1 MTCPSCGTA
10 PPPLA
15 RFCPECG
22 TAVLR
27 PCASCG
33 AALGAGHRFCAS
45 CGTRAEDGP
54 DQEPEPAHSER
65 RVSSVLFGD
74 LVGFTGLAESRDP
87 EDVRELLT
95 GYFDRCR
102 DVVARYGGTIE
113 KFIGDAVMAVW
124 GVPVAHEDDA
134 ERAVRAGLDL
144 VDAVVAFGER
154 TSVPGLAMRVGVIT
168 GEVAVTLG
176 ATGQGMVAGDAV
188 NTAARVQAKADP
200 GAVWVDE
207 QTRALTAA
215 AIAYEPAGSHALKG
229 KTDPVVLHRATAV
242 MGGVGGEGRELG
254 IEAPLVGRRRE
265 LSLLKDLYQA
275 AVEDG
280 RGRLLVVTGA
290 PGVGKTRLGWELQKY
305 TDGLSAVIWWH
316 WGRCPAYGDGIAY
329 SALSAALRRR
339 IDVDE
344 TAEPAPAQ
352 RERLRRHL
360 AEIVPDA
367 QERDW
372 LEPRLSVLLGGED
385 SFGREDLFTAWLT
398 WFERISHGG
407 DPVIWVIDDAHH
419 ADDGLLDF
427 VEYLVGS
434 ARFPLLLV
442 LLAREELLERR
453 PRLAASRRGTVIG
466 LEGLRPETMAQLLDA
481 LVVDLPPRVRDQL
494 VEVAEG
500 VPLYAVET
508 VRALLDRGMVVDDGS
523 RRRLAPGVDAAGL
536 VEVGAPTSL
545 QMLIAS
551 RLDALPPDQR
561 ELLQYASVLGNAF
574 TLDGLAAVSGRSPR
588 QVTETADA
596 LAARDLVA
604 RVADRFSPDF
614 GRYAFVQALVRQ
626 VAYRTQSR
634 QARLNRHL
642 AAARYLQ
649 TQAETSGELV
659 AVVAQHLAD
668 ARELMPPGDPRAA
681 GLTDDLVE
689 WLIRSGQRAASLG
702 VPEEAS
708 SFYVQ
713 ALAHAP
719 QGTERVR
726 LTVLAAQAAL
736 DAGHWDQ
743 ASALAGG
750 LDDGDPLDLRAR
762 AATVRATAHRLL
774 GRSAEA
780 IHELAPYLDLA
791 GELSAG
797 TASVLLRM
805 AARAYG
811 ELGESATG
819 RPLAEEGLRRAEQT
833 EDPVLIGWALNDL
846 AVLIFFTDLQR
857 VGIAILDGAIA
868 YCSAHHATGP
878 LVAVLF
884 NRAIA
889 SFTRDVRAALR
900 IYEQALELSR
910 QAADAW
916 TAWLTTASVSVARM
930 ITGRW
935 DDEAN
940 DDTAWLYEGVLAEDA
955 VFRYLHAAL
964 QALRALMR
972 GDRPDDG
979 MAEVDEAVLD
989 AAGPEVVQ
997 EVALIRLVRA
1007 RLSGGLRER
1016 ALELAEATVSA
1027 REGKGATVEWF
1038 PFLWTTAVDWLLE
1051 AGTPEDLAV
1060 ARRAVEVVDTAPGR
1074 REPAVLAELP
1084 RLRAF
1089 LALADPAGTAD
1100 LETAER
1106 ELREAIP
1113 ALEAYGAE
1121 PDRGRAQAALG
1132 QLLER
1137 QGRTEEARAL
1147 LAEAEGTFARLGVA
1161 NRRLRL
1167 AVAAA

>member
-1 MTCPSCGTA
+1 VTCPSCGCT

-22 TAVLR
+22 TAVVR
-27 PCASCG
+27 RCAACG
-33 AALGAGHRFCAS
+33 AALGAGHRFCAA
-45 CGTRAEDGP
+45 CGARADDTP
-54 DQEPEPAHSER
+54 DHQPEPAQSER

-74 LVGFTGLAESRDP
+74 LVGFTGLAEKRDP
-87 EDVRELLT
+87 EEVRDLLS

-102 DVVARYGGTIE
+102 EVVARYGGTIE

-144 VDAVVAFGER
+144 VEVVTAFGER
-154 TSVPGLAMRVGVIT
+154 VDVPGLSMRVGVVT
-168 GEVAVTLG
+168 GEVAVTVG
-176 ATGQGMVAGDAV
+176 ATQQGMVAGDAV
-188 NTAARVQAKADP
+188 NTAARVQAKAEP
-200 GAVWVDE
+200 GTVWVDE

-229 KTDPVVLHRATAV
+229 KAEPVLLHRAAAV

-254 IEAPLVGRRRE
+254 VEAPLAGRRRE
-265 LSLLKDLYQA
+265 LGLLKDLYQA

-280 RGRLLVVTGA
+280 RGRLLVVPGA

-305 TDGLSAVIWWH
+305 TDGLSAVVWWH

-344 TAEPAPAQ
+344 TTEAAAVQ

-398 WFERISHGG
+398 WFERISRGG
-407 DPVIWVIDDAHH
+407 DPVVWVIDDAHH

-427 VEYLVGS
+427 VEHLVGS
-434 ARFPLLLV
+434 ARFPLLVV

-481 LVVDLPPRVRDQL
+481 LVVDLPPGVRDQL
-494 VEVAEG
+494 VSVAEG

-508 VRALLDRGMVVDDGS
+508 VRALLDRGMVVDDGT
-523 RRRLAPGVDAAGL
+523 RRRLAPGVDAARL

-551 RLDALPPDQR
+551 RLDALPADQR
-561 ELLQYASVLGNAF
+561 ELLQHASVLGNAF
-574 TLDGLAAVSGRSPR
+574 TLEGLAAVSGRSPR
-588 QVTETADA
+588 QVTGTAEA

-634 QARLNRHL
+634 QARLTRHL
-642 AAARYLQ
+642 AAADYLK
-649 TQAETSGELV
+649 TQAEASGELV
-659 AVVAQHLAD
+659 AVVAQHLGD
-668 ARELMPPGDPRAA
+668 ARELMPADDPRAA
-681 GLTDDLVE
+681 ELTDDLVE
-689 WLIRSGQRAASLG
+689 WLVRSGQRAASLG
-702 VPEEAS
+702 VPGEAS

-713 ALAHAP
+713 ALAHTPDGPA
-719 QGTERVR
+719 RAR

-736 DAGHWDQ
+736 DAGHWDR
-743 ASALAGG
+743 AGTLAAG
-750 LDDGDPLDLRAR
+750 LHESDPLDLRAQ
-762 AATVRATAHRLL
+762 AATVLATTHRLR
-774 GRSAEA
+774 GRPAEGQR
-780 IHELAPYLDLA
+780 ELAPFLERSD
-791 GELSAG
+791 ELSPA
-797 TASVLLRM
+797 TASGLLRI
-805 AARAYG
+805 AARAHG
-811 ELGESATG
+811 ELGEVSAG
-819 RPLAEEGLRRAEQT
+819 RALAEEGLRRAEET
-833 EDPVLIGWALNDL
+833 ADPVLIGWALNDL

-868 YCSAHHATGP
+868 YCTEHRATGP

-889 SFTRDVRAALR
+889 SFTRDVREALR
-900 IYEQALELSR
+900 CYERALELSR

-916 TAWLTTASVSVARM
+916 SAWLTTASLTVARI

-935 DDEAN
+935 DDDAN
-940 DDTAWLYEGVLAEDA
+940 EETAWLYEAVTAENPL
-955 VFRYLHAAL
+955 FGYLHDAL
-964 QALRALMR
+964 GALRALLR
-972 GDRPDDG
+972 GEPPTEDLLD
-979 MAEVDEAVLD
+979 VDEAVLET
-989 AAGPEVVQ
+989 AGPDTVQ
-997 EVALIRLVRA
+997 EVALIRLVHGRITGRMPETA
-1007 RLSGGLRER
+1007 VR
-1016 ALELAEATVSA
+1016 LAEQTVSE
-1027 REGKGATVEWF
+1027 REGYGGTVEWF
-1038 PFLWTTAVDWLLE
+1038 PFLWTTAVDWLIE
-1051 AGTPEDLAV
+1051 AGTPEDLAA
-1060 ARRAVEVVDTAPGR
+1060 ARRAVEIVAAGPGR
-1074 REPAVLAELP
+1074 RAAAVEAQLL
-1084 RLRAF
+1084 RLRAT
-1089 LALADPAGTAD
+1089 LSLADPATAD
-1100 LETAER
+1100 PEAVER
-1106 ELREAIP
+1106 DLRQAIP
-1113 ALEAYGAE
+1113 ALDAYGAE
-1121 PDRGRAQAALG
+1121 PDRARAQALLG
-1132 QLLER
+1132 RLLREH
-1137 QGRTEEARAL
+1137 GRADEGL
-1147 LAEAEGTFARLGVA
+1147 LAEAGETFARIGAGERL
-1161 NRRLRL
+1161 LRL
-1167 AVAAA
+1167 ASAA

>member
-1 MTCPSCGTA
+1 MTCPSCGSS

-22 TAVLR
+22 TAVER
-27 PCASCG
+27 RCAACG

-45 CGTRAEDGP
+45 CGTRADP
-54 DQEPEPAHSER
+54 AAAAQEPAQSER

-74 LVGFTGLAESRDP
+74 LVGFTALAEKRDP
-87 EDVRELLT
+87 EEVRELLG

-102 DVVARYGGTIE
+102 EVVTRYGGTIE

-144 VDAVVAFGER
+144 VEVVTAFGER
-154 TSVPGLAMRVGVIT
+154 AHVVGLSMRVGVVT
-168 GEVAVTLG
+168 GEVAVTVG
-176 ATGQGMVAGDAV
+176 ATQQGMVAGDAV
-188 NTAARVQAKADP
+188 NTAARIQAKAEP
-200 GAVWVDE
+200 GTVWVDE

-215 AIAYEPAGSHALKG
+215 AIAYEPAGSHPLKG
-229 KTDPVVLHRATAV
+229 KAEPVVLHRAAAV

-254 IEAPLVGRRRE
+254 VEAPLAGRRRE
-265 LSLLKDLYQA
+265 LGLLKDLYQA

-305 TDGLSAVIWWH
+305 TDGLSAVVWWH

-344 TAEPAPAQ
+344 TTEAAPVQ

-360 AEIVPDA
+360 AEIVPDG

-398 WFERISHGG
+398 WFERISRDG
-407 DPVIWVIDDAHH
+407 DPVVWVIDDAHH

-427 VEYLVGS
+427 VEHLVGA
-434 ARFPLLLV
+434 ARFPLLVV
-442 LLAREELLERR
+442 LLAREELLDRR

-481 LVVDLPPRVRDQL
+481 LVVDLPTGVRDQL
-494 VEVAEG
+494 VAVAEG

-508 VRALLDRGMVVDDGS
+508 VRALLDRGMVVDDGT
-523 RRRLAPGVDAAGL
+523 RRRLAPGVDAARL

-551 RLDALPPDQR
+551 RLDALPADQR
-561 ELLQYASVLGNAF
+561 ELLQHASVLGNAF

-588 QVTETADA
+588 QVTDAAEA

-634 QARLNRHL
+634 QARLTRHL
-642 AAARYLQ
+642 AAARYLK

-659 AVVAQHLAD
+659 AVVAQHLGD
-668 ARELMPPGDPRAA
+668 ARGLMPADDPRAA
-681 GLTDDLVE
+681 PLTDELVQ
-689 WLIRSGQRAASLG
+689 WLVRSGQRAASLG
-702 VPEEAS
+702 VPGEAA

-713 ALAHAP
+713 ALVHAP
-719 QGTERVR
+719 EGPARAR

-743 ASALAGG
+743 AATLAAD
-750 LDDGDPLDLRAR
+750 LHETDPLDLRAQ
-762 AATVRATAHRLL
+762 AATVLATTHRLRGKPAEGRRELTPFLERTGELTAATA
-774 GRSAEA
+774 S
-780 IHELAPYLDLA
+780 
-791 GELSAG
+791 
-797 TASVLLRM
+797 TLLRM
-805 AARAYG
+805 AARADG
-811 ELGESATG
+811 ELGEVAVG
-819 RPLAEEGLRRAEQT
+819 RTLAEEGLRRAEET
-833 EDPVLIGWALNDL
+833 DDPVLIGWALNDL
-846 AVLIFFTDLQR
+846 AVLILFTDLQR
-857 VGIAILDGAIA
+857 VGVAILDGAIA
-868 YCSAHHATGP
+868 YCTEHRATAP

-889 SFTRDVRAALR
+889 SFTRDVREALGF
-900 IYEQALELSR
+900 YERALELSR

-916 TAWLTTASVSVARM
+916 SAWLTTASLTVAR
-930 ITGRW
+930 IIAGRW
-935 DDEAN
+935 DDDAN
-940 DDTAWLYEGVLAEDA
+940 DETAWLYEAVTAESLL
-955 VFRYLHAAL
+955 FRYLHDAL
-964 QALRALMR
+964 GALRALFR
-972 GDRPDDG
+972 GEPPTED
-979 MAEVDEAVLD
+979 MLAVDESVLD
-989 AAGPEVVQ
+989 AAGRDTVQ
-997 EVALIRLVRA
+997 EVALIRLVRGRIA
-1007 RLSGGLRER
+1007 GRLPETAVR
-1016 ALELAEATVSA
+1016 LAEQTVSE
-1027 REGKGATVEWF
+1027 REEYGGTVEWF
-1038 PFLWTTAVDWLLE
+1038 PFLWTTAVDWLIE
-1051 AGTPEDLAV
+1051 AGTPDDLAA
-1060 ARRAVEVVDTAPGR
+1060 ARRAVEIVAAAPGR
-1074 REPAVLAELP
+1074 RPLAVEAQLL
-1084 RLRAF
+1084 RLQAA
-1089 LALADPAGTAD
+1089 LALAEPATAD
-1100 LETAER
+1100 LEAVER
-1106 ELREAIP
+1106 DLRQAIP
-1113 ALEAYGAE
+1113 ALETYGAE
-1121 PDRGRAQAALG
+1121 PDRARAQAQLG
-1132 QLLER
+1132 RLLREH
-1137 QGRTEEARAL
+1137 GRADEGL
-1147 LAEAEGTFARLGVA
+1147 LAEAGETFARIGAGERL
-1161 NRRLRL
+1161 LRL
-1167 AVAAA
+1167 ASAA